1 MYVCIEQETL
11 HKIYNFPNTDIQT
24 ILIPFPIHIPISNFR
39 LSFLSSSSFF
49 FKQML
54 KCFLSQVAFFF
65 SSLEGKKNNDLIS
78 LHPPL
83 ALLARETFASKRNES
98 PVYMCTSTRET
109 CVYTYTYIWE
119 YISYTYYI
127 YIYIYIYVCI
137 GECIKK

>member
-1 MYVCIEQETL
+1 MYVLNKRHCI
-11 HKIYNFPNTDIQT
+11 KFT
-24 ILIPFPIHIPISNFR
+24 IFRIPIFKR
-39 LSFLSSSSFF
+39 SSSHSQSISRYPTFDYHFLPLHLFF
-49 FKQML
+49 FQTNVKMFP
-54 KCFLSQVAFFF
+54 FLGCIFF